1 MARKRPFQRTDRLSS
16 QIRQT
21 LALALQ
27 LETRE
32 ELLRQIVV
40 TDVEVTN
47 DLSLARV
54 YWHALPS
61 AAAELDRPGVEAA
74 LARASGFL
82 RGRIG
87 EAIRARKLPELRFHH
102 DDALDHGRHIE
113 TILHRIAEERGPE
126 AAPED
131 DGSDRSEP
139 ASQGDGT

>member
-27 LETRE
+27 RDTRE
-32 ELLRQIVV
+32 DLLRQIVI

-54 YWHALPS
+54 YWHALPGS
-61 AAAELDRPGVEAA
+61 AELDRPGVEAA
-74 LARASGFL
+74 LGRAGGFL
-82 RGRIG
+82 RGRVG
-87 EAIRARKLPELRFHH
+87 EAIRARKLPELRFLH

-113 TILHRIAEERGPE
+113 SILHRIAEERPADAVDD
-126 AAPED
+126 AAEGS
-131 DGSDRSEP
+131 DGS
-139 ASQGDGT
+139 AA